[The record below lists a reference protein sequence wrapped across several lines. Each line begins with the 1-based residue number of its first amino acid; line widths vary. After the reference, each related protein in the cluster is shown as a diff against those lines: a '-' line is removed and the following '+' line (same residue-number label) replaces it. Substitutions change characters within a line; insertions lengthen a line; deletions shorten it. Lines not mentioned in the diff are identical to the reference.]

1 MLARGS
7 GVWHDGVMFDNA
19 SLVKSIARR
28 VFPDMG
34 AFSFGTARIGLWDA
48 CLGVGEGAA
57 WLTVSLGQD
66 HLFRIEVRGSCVE
79 ATYALP
85 AVMECGDGERRYGT
99 AWANSYRWNVTSW
112 VDVPGISADI
122 DEFFNNIDEFIR
134 EEAKVYRALAES
146 N

>member
-1 MLARGS
+1 
-7 GVWHDGVMFDNA
+7 MFDNA

-85 AVMECGDGERRYGT
+85 AV
-99 AWANSYRWNVTSW
+99 W
-112 VDVPGISADI
+112 
-122 DEFFNNIDEFIR
+122 
-134 EEAKVYRALAES
+134 
-146 N
+146 